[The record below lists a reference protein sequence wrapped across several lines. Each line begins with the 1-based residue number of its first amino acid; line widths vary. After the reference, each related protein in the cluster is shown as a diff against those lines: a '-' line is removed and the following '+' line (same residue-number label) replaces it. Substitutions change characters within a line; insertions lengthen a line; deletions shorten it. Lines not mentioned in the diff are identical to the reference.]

1 MHQFEDED
9 DACRHKEKTSAR
21 SDTVARAAES
31 IEERTKRTPHGRH
44 TGSGRRLDWATITA
58 PNDMGGQYPTPT
70 EEPKIEQR
78 AEPVAHPID
87 RGAEMAVLRSMYDV
101 FRVEGHA
108 T

>member
-1 MHQFEDED
+1 
-9 DACRHKEKTSAR
+9 
-21 SDTVARAAES
+21 
-31 IEERTKRTPHGRH
+31 
-44 TGSGRRLDWATITA
+44 
-58 PNDMGGQYPTPT
+58 MGGQYYPSPT

-87 RGAEMAVLRSMYDV
+87 RGAEMAVLRA